1 MELKAWIKQ
10 HPIVAFF
17 AITFAISWGLWI
29 PLADA
34 FRRGADFLFPLLVI
48 AVCGPALAAIIVAA
62 LSNTEERLPKT
73 RVTTVSFLLAW
84 IVSTLVFLAYN
95 IFINH
100 APFSPGMAVFV
111 LVSVVPVPFVVSRAF
126 SRTPSVKRLV
136 SSLVKPR
143 GGVVWY
149 LLALLLKPIL
159 MCISIPVSTV
169 LDRGTGSTASLPA
182 FGWEFAGLVLTVF
195 LYQFFFFNATGEEVG
210 WRGFALPRLQA
221 KTSPLIACLVI
232 GLLWAPWHAPLWY
245 AQGAPIFTWDFWI
258 TRFLII
264 VPSSVISGWL
274 YNRSRGSILVA
285 GIAHAMSNTLG
296 NVVVLGPQLD
306 ERSIGLTWLVF
317 AVLLVVLDKMWE
329 KLPSDHPAVYRSPG
343 LAAQGVCERLERA
356 DAKVSLLPTPGEQDR
371 EATVQNEVGPDRSPG
386 TSASRV

>member
-1 MELKAWIKQ
+1 MKLRAWIEQ
-10 HPIVAFF
+10 HQIVAFY
-17 AITFAISWGLWI
+17 AMTFAISWGL
-29 PLADA
+29 PLPFVDA
-34 FRRGADFLFPLLVI
+34 FRRGADVLFPLFVI
-48 AVCGPALAAIIVAA
+48 AVCGPALVAIIVAA

-73 RVTTVSFLLAW
+73 RATTVAFLLAW
-84 IVSTLVFLAYN
+84 IVSTFVFVAYN
-95 IFINH
+95 TFVNH
-100 APFSPGMAVFV
+100 VPFSPGLVVFI
-111 LVSVVPVPFVVSRAF
+111 LVSVVPVPLVVSRAF

-143 GGVVWY
+143 GGVVWV

-169 LDRGTGSTASLPA
+169 LGRGTGSSDGLPA

-195 LYQFFFFNATGEEVG
+195 LYQFLFFNATGEEVG

-258 TRFLII
+258 TRFLVI

-274 YNRSRGSILVA
+274 YNRSRGSILVV

-306 ERSIGLTWLVF
+306 ERSIGLTWLIS
-317 AVLLVVLDKMWE
+317 AVLLVLLDKMWV
-329 KLPSDHPAVYRSPG
+329 KLPSDHPAVYGSSE
-343 LAAQGVCERLERA
+343 LAAQGAREGLERS
-356 DAKVSLLPTPGEQDR
+356 DANVSLLLQLGE
-371 EATVQNEVGPDRSPG
+371 
-386 TSASRV
+386 

>member
-1 MELKAWIKQ
+1 MIN
-10 HPIVAFF
+10 
-17 AITFAISWGLWI
+17 
-29 PLADA
+29 
-34 FRRGADFLFPLLVI
+34 RGAGFLLPLLVI
-48 AVCGPALAAIIVAA
+48 ATCGPALAAIIVTAI
-62 LSNTEERLPKT
+62 SNTEKRLPKT
-73 RVTTVSFLLAW
+73 RATWVSFLIAW

-100 APFSPGMAVFV
+100 TPFSPGMAVFF
-111 LVSVVPVPFVVSRAF
+111 LVSVVPVAFVISRAF
-126 SRTPSVKRLV
+126 SRTPSVRKLV

-159 MCISIPVSTV
+159 MCISIPVSAV
-169 LDRGTGSTASLPA
+169 LGRGTGSSASLPA
-182 FGWEFAGLVLTVF
+182 FGWEFAGLFLTVF
-195 LYQFFFFNATGEEVG
+195 LYQFLFFNATGEEVG

-258 TRFLII
+258 TRFLVI

-274 YNRSRGSILVA
+274 YNRSRGSILVV

-317 AVLLVVLDKMWE
+317 AAMLVLLDKMWE
-329 KLPSDHPAVYRSPG
+329 KLPSNHPAVYGSSEF
-343 LAAQGVCERLERA
+343 AAQGAREGLERS
-356 DAKVSLLPTPGEQDR
+356 DAKVSPAVLGAPRGSDAPWSPDPLKSGR
-371 EATVQNEVGPDRSPG
+371 E
-386 TSASRV
+386 